1 MHVAMS
7 TGGVYRTVDGGT
19 TWEPA
24 SQGIKVEFAPE
35 DVQYPAWGQCVHK
48 AVRDSD
54 NPERLYAQNHGG
66 VYRSD
71 DAGTTWTSI
80 ADGLPSDFGFPVV
93 AHPHRGDTIY
103 VFPLGGAGE
112 RFPVGGKA
120 RVYRSKDAGS
130 SWEEL
135 GKGLP
140 DGFYA
145 AVMRDAM
152 CVDQDDPAG
161 VYIGSRD
168 GTVFASH
175 DEGESWQVVTEHL
188 PDVLCVRAATLT

>member
-1 MHVAMS
+1 MS
-7 TGGVYRTVDGGT
+7 M
-19 TWEPA
+19 E
-24 SQGIKVEFAPE
+24 QI
-35 DVQYPAWGQCVHK
+35 AWNQ
-48 AVRDSD
+48 
-54 NPERLYAQNHGG
+54 
-66 VYRSD
+66 VYRSMHGPD
-71 DAGTTWTSI
+71 EQRAFNRATARRIFT
-80 ADGLPSDFGFPVV
+80 F

-112 RFPVGGKA
+112 RFPVGGRA
-120 RVYRSKDAGS
+120 RVYRSKYAGS

-152 CVDQDDPAG
+152 CADQGDPAG

-168 GTVFASH
+168 GSVYASN
-175 DEGESWQVVTEHL
+175 DEGESWQVVAEHL
-188 PDVLCVRAATLT
+188 PDVLCVRAATL